1 MKQNNK
7 GNWLLWVLLIFLP
20 PFGIIYIWIAKRE
33 FTLQRK
39 TILTIIFGIWFLF
52 CMVAGNNIDELDNIQ
67 TVQTTVSPKVS
78 SENNFDTKPTNEP
91 IESATPIHNTKKPV
105 TKPSETPEPTPK
117 SDLTSFQ
124 LISMERHPV
133 LYDYLSDAHDFWDD
147 YAKERIVFPDD
158 VYSNFESGK
167 TVLVIDAYPA
177 RLGSF
182 DYENSTINSF
192 EIYPN
197 KKISLKKGLEL
208 TKSYLPIELMKKWY
222 TLEYCDRYHFEDD
235 KAGVYYYSALYVPT
249 KKGKKAIK
257 KSKIKYNYVSILIYV
272 ENNKVLNIQ
281 IETVYNTPH
290 WRTGVELET
299 KKWSYDFLK

>member
-67 TVQTTVSPKVS
+67 TVQTTASSNVS

-91 IESATPIHNTKKPV
+91 TESATPIHNTKKPAK
-105 TKPSETPEPTPK
+105 KPIETPEPTPK

-124 LISMERHPV
+124 LISMEGHPV

-167 TVLVIDAYPA
+167 TVLVIDSYPA
-177 RLGSF
+177 RLGNF
-182 DYENSTINSF
+182 DYEDSTINNF

-197 KKISLKKGLEL
+197 KKISLKKGLKL
-208 TKSYLPIELMKKWY
+208 AKSYLPLDIMKKWY
-222 TLEYCDRYHFEDD
+222 CLEISE
-235 KAGVYYYSALYVPT
+235 YYYSKGSKWRYYFASYKPT
-249 KKGKKAIK
+249 KKGEKAIK
-257 KSKIKYNYVSILIYV
+257 KSELDYNYVAIF
-272 ENNKVLNIQ
+272 
-281 IETVYNTPH
+281 IETKNNIVKSIDIDSVYNVP
-290 WRTGVELET
+290 REIDYDKI
-299 KKWSYDFLK
+299 KKWSFDFLK